1 MGKVLLTK
9 NNIEAYISQNQSKI
23 YVDKNMILT
32 SGAQDIIRN
41 KGISIIYDKSRE
53 DASEEMTPSE
63 TGTIIKM
70 VVKILGDQHGITDE
84 AQIKNV
90 CNLILQKINEKKI
103 NMTKRSVE

>member
-41 KGISIIYDKSRE
+41 RGISIIYDKSRE
-53 DASEEMTPSE
+53 DAPEEMTLSE

-70 VVKILGDQHGITDE
+70 VVKILSDQHGITDE

-90 CNLILQKINEKKI
+90 CNLILQKINEKK
-103 NMTKRSVE
+103 